1 MNASELN
8 VFLSKIIKE
17 AESELLAS
25 GFERVN
31 FNSEASSKIFALFFN
46 EKKKSFLALKES
58 PKFGSP
64 IVKNQEGGDTFM
76 VKNYRGKEFS
86 LKYGWEFIELKY
98 RCGVSSFKTD
108 FKGLP
113 VFKGYSDFLKSK
125 KPNSCSQTNS
135 DAWYKLSDDGKE
147 ATIFEPELDHSV
159 DENLRELVLLDHDT
173 YLSYNYLDYKTR
185 EHIVQVIDA
194 KDTVKGGIY
203 HQNVFS
209 WAVEFKPG
217 ATWVRGGYLVFN
229 NTEETIIINE
239 NTQTQEDWGDSR
251 YGGHFE

>member
-1 MNASELN
+1 M
-8 VFLSKIIKE
+8 
-17 AESELLAS
+17 
-25 GFERVN
+25 
-31 FNSEASSKIFALFFN
+31 
-46 EKKKSFLALKES
+46 FLALKES

-64 IVKNQEGGDTFM
+64 IVKNQEGGDTFL

-86 LKYGWEFIELKY
+86 LKYGWEFIELKP
-98 RCGVSSFKTD
+98 RCGVSSFKPD

-113 VFKGYSDFLKSK
+113 VFSNYDSFLMSK
-125 KPNSCSQTNS
+125 KPEDCSFTTWGS
-135 DAWYKLSDDGKE
+135 WYKLSLNGE
-147 ATIFEPELDHSV
+147 TATVYEPSLDHSV

-173 YLSYNYLDYKTR
+173 YLTYNYLSYKTR
-185 EHIVQVIDA
+185 EHSVQVIDA

-229 NTEETIIINE
+229 NTEETIAIN